1 MNNRYWQLNSWQ
13 WKFNRKCILLCKILN
28 FGQANWPSSRK
39 RCKTCK
45 FAWHHKNICHHC
57 CTQLYEHT
65 MHTTFCL
72 NTSYSYVGPL
82 KDLRTDR
89 SQTYAN
95 KQHNDDQTLFQLV
108 YTVFYMVLLRIT
120 FTSRVL
126 DISSWLLRKTRKIRW
141 NVNLS
146 CTDRAVFDRSNGSE
160 ITRKKFIIIR
170 IH

>member
-1 MNNRYWQLNSWQ
+1 
-13 WKFNRKCILLCKILN
+13 
-28 FGQANWPSSRK
+28 
-39 RCKTCK
+39 
-45 FAWHHKNICHHC
+45 
-57 CTQLYEHT
+57 

-160 ITRKKFIIIR
+160 ITRKKSLSLEYINENPLHDCYKIQKINTYKLPFEMYGNMNKYQLFLVFT
-170 IH
+170 